1 MWLTIN
7 IIILMI
13 GACLFGYALY
23 IDSSEN
29 TAALLF
35 GIFGVIVIACS
46 GVSGLL
52 LWIFG

>member
-7 IIILMI
+7 IIVLII
-13 GACLFGYALY
+13 GLCLIGYAKY

-29 TAALLF
+29 TEALMYFLF
-35 GIFGVIVIACS
+35 GAIFIVCS

-52 LWIFG
+52 LWAFG